1 MSCHFVALSS
11 CCRQSAVVPLWLLCA
26 VSLSSEEEV
35 LSHMHT
41 FMCFC
46 SSYITFSSFS
56 LESKNKH
63 VKMNYYSP
71 CSGNSHNS
79 KKSDHLHS
87 DSVKSK
93 APICENEKQI
103 QSFTDMEVNRIR
115 L

>member
-1 MSCHFVALSS
+1 
-11 CCRQSAVVPLWLLCA
+11 
-26 VSLSSEEEV
+26 
-35 LSHMHT
+35 
-41 FMCFC
+41 
-46 SSYITFSSFS
+46 
-56 LESKNKH
+56 
-63 VKMNYYSP
+63 MNYYSP